1 MKTVVASC
9 TKRKR
14 DEPAPARKLYDPSTY
29 FRKQAR
35 YAETADEWWIQS
47 ARYGLV
53 HPDQVIKPYDK
64 RADDLEEPERWAWE
78 IACRLLRKYDPAKTT
93 IDILGGSAYAD
104 PLTPHL
110 EEFGFEVHEP
120 LRGQRIGDRMA
131 SLDRLADFR
140 EAIA

>member
-1 MKTVVASC
+1 MKVAVASC
-9 TKRKR
+9 TKQKR
-14 DEPAPARKLYDPSTY
+14 REDAPARKLYDESTY

-47 ARYGLV
+47 AKYGLV
-53 HPDQVIKPYDK
+53 HPDRVIKPYDT
-64 RADDLEEPERWAWE
+64 RADDLDEPNRWAWN
-78 IACRLLRKYDPAKTT
+78 IACRLLQEYDPDDTT
-93 IDILGGSAYAD
+93 IVVLGGAAYAD

-131 SLDRLADFR
+131 ALDRMADRR
-140 EAIA
+140 EVPA